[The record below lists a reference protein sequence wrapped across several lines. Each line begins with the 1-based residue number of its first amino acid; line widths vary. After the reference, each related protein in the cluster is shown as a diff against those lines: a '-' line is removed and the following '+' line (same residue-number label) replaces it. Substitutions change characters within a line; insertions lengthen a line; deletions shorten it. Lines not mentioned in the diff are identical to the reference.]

1 MVAGVGQHVRVAS
14 SSPPTLSVR
23 HGENLRAVT
32 VEVAAQLVIAESH
45 DEVRAGVVGQGD
57 GGSGLEL
64 EFGDA
69 YAVFHKKNFPGA
81 AVEDVE
87 AAVVLRMGGVPVDRG
102 LPKFVVLE
110 KLDGDV
116 AERLEGNISE
126 NVREGRSDEADL
138 SVGEREADPIFS
150 FPCIDDLSGADH
162 DVNIVMPAPVHP
174 TLGMRGNVEN

>member
-45 DEVRAGVVGQGD
+45 DEVRAGVVVQGD

-102 LPKFVVLE
+102 LPKFVVLD

-126 NVREGRSDEADL
+126 MWAKVARTKRTSPSESVRLTR
-138 SVGEREADPIFS
+138 S
-150 FPCIDDLSGADH
+150 FPF
-162 DVNIVMPAPVHP
+162 PASTISAAP
-174 TLGMRGNVEN
+174 TTT